1 MEASPTGNTNPTN
14 TRQSNSSSGGKG
26 YTFLAPLPTAE
37 SQSFTS
43 LADYMVYIYITL
55 IGLAIIFAVIMVV
68 WGGVQYVL
76 GALTSDKEGGKK
88 KIQMAVLGLLLVLLS
103 YLILLAINPML
114 LKVGLNIQHITL
126 PGRSDSGSDT
136 DDGGGGND
144 NGDPNDGNDN
154 LGRGNCSVLPE
165 GNHCSTS
172 ALSSSFPG
180 REKTMSS
187 ICNLESAGGNP
198 NAESQSDCVGRMSI
212 HGPTCRALGLPSFS
226 IGLFQ
231 INLTNT
237 NTLASGWG
245 VDCTKAFRGQNA
257 QSTIV
262 DRGLYDRCVG
272 LAKDPTNNIN
282 AAKMLYYSKRG
293 SGVRGVTPWSYTAHR
308 CGFL

>member
-1 MEASPTGNTNPTN
+1 MKYFFSLFLAAALFLSAAPYHVFAVETDPLTGLPVQAPADNTPSPMEESHTSSNTPSPMEASPTGNTNPTN

-144 NGDPNDGNDN
+144 NETQMMETTI
-154 LGRGNCSVLPE
+154 L
-165 GNHCSTS
+165 
-172 ALSSSFPG
+172 
-180 REKTMSS
+180 
-187 ICNLESAGGNP
+187 
-198 NAESQSDCVGRMSI
+198 VGE
-212 HGPTCRALGLPSFS
+212 TAPSFLRETTVQPLPFRH
-226 IGLFQ
+226 LFQ
-231 INLTNT
+231 EEKKPCLRSVISKALVETLTP
-237 NTLASGWG
+237 
-245 VDCTKAFRGQNA
+245 KAKATVSEECLSMVQHVEHSVYQVFR
-257 QSTIV
+257 
-262 DRGLYDRCVG
+262 
-272 LAKDPTNNIN
+272 
-282 AAKMLYYSKRG
+282 
-293 SGVRGVTPWSYTAHR
+293 
-308 CGFL
+308 